1 MNHGGVAW
9 AQEIVMAVRDIDR
22 RVLQVHVAEE
32 VGELGL
38 TQPVFG
44 AESPTRP
51 DSLKRAG
58 AFGLLGVVDAE
69 GLDDGAEGEEKS
81 RGNGR

>member
-1 MNHGGVAW
+1 MFV
-9 AQEIVMAVRDIDR
+9 
-22 RVLQVHVAEE
+22 
-32 VGELGL
+32 
-38 TQPVFG
+38 
-44 AESPTRP
+44 AESPIRP
-51 DSLKRAG
+51 DSLKRAA